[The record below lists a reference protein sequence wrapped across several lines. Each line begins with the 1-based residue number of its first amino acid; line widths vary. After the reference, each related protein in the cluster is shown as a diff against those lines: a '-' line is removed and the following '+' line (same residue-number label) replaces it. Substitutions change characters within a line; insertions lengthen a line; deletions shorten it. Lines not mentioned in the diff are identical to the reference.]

1 MTRRTIDRR
10 GLLLGGTLGGLFLT
24 SSSARA
30 ALRVLGPALP
40 GAGSRKSL
48 VLVQL
53 SGGNDGL
60 STLVPYGDD
69 AYHAA
74 RETIGVAAGDVLR
87 LDDYRGLHPNLKH
100 LRRIWD
106 EGHLALV
113 QGCGYPDP
121 VRSHFRSMEIWHT
134 ADPEGR
140 HAGAGWIGRLA
151 ETAWRKDPTVE
162 LVVHI
167 GDKAPYSLYS
177 AIRPPIAFATPQG
190 YRWAGQADEVEAYR
204 GAADHASSN
213 GALARLRGTL
223 SDADASSRRIRE
235 AAALYRPQ
243 ATYPTDQL
251 ADGLRTVAALLAAGM
266 TSRVYSLEVDG
277 FDTHETQKRKHD
289 NLMGRLDRCLGA
301 FHDDLRGT
309 SLADD
314 VVVVVFSEFGRRVA
328 ENGSKGTDHGVAGPM
343 LVMGGGVKGGLYGE
357 HPSLTE
363 LDDGDLVFTTDFRSV
378 YGEVVERWFD
388 VEQSTVL
395 GDRYPKLGFLG

>member
-1 MTRRTIDRR
+1 MQRRTIDRR
-10 GLLLGGTLGGLFLT
+10 GLLLGGALGGLFLT
-24 SSSARA
+24 GSSARAA
-30 ALRVLGPALP
+30 ALRVLGPAAP
-40 GAGSRKSL
+40 GKRGKSL

-60 STLVPYGDD
+60 SMLVPYGDD

-74 RETIGVAAGDVLR
+74 RETIRIDAREVLR
-87 LDDYRGLHPNLKH
+87 LDGYHGLNPEMKRLH
-100 LRRIWD
+100 RIHE
-106 EGHLALV
+106 EGHLVVV

-121 VRSHFRSMEIWHT
+121 VRSHFRSLEIWHT

-140 HAGAGWIGRLA
+140 HAGAGWVGRLA
-151 ETAWRKDPTVE
+151 ETAWRNDSTVE

-167 GDKAPYSLYS
+167 GEKAPYSLHS

-190 YRWAGQADEVEAYR
+190 YRWAGEEEEVETYR

-223 SDADASSRRIRE
+223 ADADASSRRIRE

-243 ATYPTDQL
+243 ASYPKDAF
-251 ADGLRTVAALLAAGM
+251 ADGLRTIAALLAAGM
-266 TSRVYSLEVDG
+266 TSRVFSIELDG

-314 VVVVVFSEFGRRVA
+314 VIVVVFSEFGRRVA

-343 LVMGGGVKGGLYGE
+343 LVMGAGVKGGLYGE

-363 LDDGDLVFTTDFRSV
+363 LDDGDLVHTTDFRSV
-378 YGEVVERWFD
+378 YGEVVERWFG